1 MNLITER
8 FPIKLSL
15 ANVLFASLLAACG
28 GDKVSDGQAQQ
39 NSNNGVAQN
48 DATLTE
54 QEKIRRGFITLNRSS
69 SSSSSSGKPVA
80 ALSSSSST
88 SSSGKLL

>member
-28 GDKVSDGQAQQ
+28 GEKVADGQAQQ
-39 NSNNGVAQN
+39 NSNGVAQN
-48 DATLTE
+48 EATLTE
-54 QEKIRRGFITLNRSS
+54 QEKS
-69 SSSSSSGKPVA
+69 VA
-80 ALSSSSST
+80 DLSHLTVPPALLALALRVLQERQL
-88 SSSGKLL
+88 GCHV